1 MFYKEK
7 GILLAMLVVMEKI
20 KFLLQIP
27 VIFFLSLSLTNQLQA
42 GDLYREW
49 ESRIANKL
57 VKDTYLGEPV
67 WLGQGQQQFLGLLA
81 PFRTDES
88 RGAVILLHNLGTH
101 PDWPDVISPLRIGLP
116 EQGWTTLSIQM
127 PMLRPEV
134 PVENYGRFTK
144 LANERLLAAIKYLR
158 EQNIF
163 NIVIVGHGLGA
174 SYASQYLA
182 DNKDTGVFAFVGI
195 SMQAHDFLSPSIP
208 LVKNLKKITIP
219 VLDIYAEKDLL
230 PVLQQAPDR
239 RLSQQFSK
247 NEQYTQLEIKSAA
260 PHFRNNEASLVK
272 RIRGWM
278 EKVAPGVKIIGSTL
292 N

>member
-1 MFYKEK
+1 MVN
-7 GILLAMLVVMEKI
+7 M
-20 KFLLQIP
+20 
-27 VIFFLSLSLTNQLQA
+27 LQA
-42 GDLYREW
+42 DDLYREW

-67 WLGQGQQQFLGLLA
+67 WLGQGKQQFLGLLA

-101 PDWPDVISPLRIGLP
+101 PDWPEVISPLRIGLP

-144 LANERLLAAIKYLR
+144 LAKQRLLAAIQYLR
-158 EQNIF
+158 DQNIF

-195 SMQAHDFLSPSIP
+195 SMQAHNFLSPSIP
-208 LVKNLKKITIP
+208 LVKNLQKITIP
-219 VLDIYAEKDLL
+219 VLDIYAEKDIP

-247 NEQYTQLEIKSAA
+247 NEQYTQLEIKGAG

-278 EKVAPGVKIIGSTL
+278 DKVAPGVRLIGSNL